1 MKDLRRTS
9 MKFLKRKSSLALV
22 AMLVALLALPAF
34 LNLNTKKV
42 EAKIEASA
50 VAADKLTNRSDLPV
64 KPKGMRPQ
72 APSGGTPPANDNCA
86 NAIAVTC
93 ASTPF
98 TDTKNTDAS
107 TDEASEPE
115 STCTIQT
122 NSVWYTF
129 TSGANASQVTVATC
143 SSNFDTAIMAYKVTG
158 GACDFANF
166 TPVACNDD
174 FCGDGLQSTVSFL
187 ADPNST
193 YKIQVGGFDGETGNL
208 TVNIT
213 CEEFAC
219 APIAINGTLGTGD
232 PAFTGTQTHGTTVG
246 RLNRNGI
253 GSSCG
258 APKTCLPFDTTPGR
272 AFDTY
277 AIPNASGEDQCV
289 VINLSAPANTTCN
302 VQSNAYLTSFDGA
315 NICTNYLGDPGLSTG
330 VPPTPTSFSVTVPAG
345 QTLVVVVMTTNP
357 GETGCPYT
365 VNVIGDLCAGFDF
378 CVQQDAPKRFLEVNS
393 TTGAYRYTDC
403 SKNIIRTGTGSAF
416 EYFCKVDYSGSGTN
430 SSASALFNPCTKKGD
445 ATIQV
450 KIGNLTQT
458 VKISDKDITNNDCQ
472 CATPQ

>member
-1 MKDLRRTS
+1 
-9 MKFLKRKSSLALV
+9 MKFLKRKSSLVLL
-22 AMLVALLALPAF
+22 AMLVALLALPGF

-42 EAKIEASA
+42 EAKVEASA
-50 VAADKLTNRSDLPV
+50 AAIPDKSRSDA
-64 KPKGMRPQ
+64 KPKSKNPRPQ
-72 APSGGTPPANDNCA
+72 APTGGTPPANDNCA

-98 TDTKNTDAS
+98 TDTKNTDAA
-107 TDEASEPE
+107 TNETGEPG
-115 STCTIQT
+115 STCTDQG

-129 TSGANASQVTVATC
+129 TTGANTAQVSVATC
-143 SSNFDTAIMAYKVTG
+143 SSDFDTAVMVYKVNG
-158 GACDFANF
+158 AACDFANF
-166 TPVACNDD
+166 APVACNDD
-174 FCGDGLQSTVSFL
+174 SACGDGLQSQASFL

-208 TVNIT
+208 TVNIGCT
-213 CEEFAC
+213 EFTC
-219 APIAINGTLGTGD
+219 APVVINGTLGTGD
-232 PAFTGTQTHGTTVG
+232 PAFPGTQTHGTTIG

-253 GSSCG
+253 GSTCA

-277 AIPNASGEDQCV
+277 AIPNASGEAQCV
-289 VINLSAPANTTCN
+289 TINLSAPANTTCN
-302 VQSNAYLTSFDGA
+302 VQSNAYLTSFDGS

-365 VNVIGDLCAGFDF
+365 VQVLGNLCAGFDF
-378 CVQQDAPKRFLEVNS
+378 CVQQEAPKRFLEVNS

-403 SKNIIRTGTGSAF
+403 SKNIVRTGTGSAF
-416 EYFCKVDYSGSGTN
+416 EYFCKVDYSGSGTT
-430 SSASALFNPCTKKGD
+430 SSATALFNPCTKKGD

-458 VKISDKDITNNDCQ
+458 VKISDLDITNNDCK
-472 CATPQ
+472 CPTPPTQ